1 MVAFLNMQTGG
12 SSFVGW
18 LGCRRM
24 SGSKD
29 GLGDNAG
36 VTEKADGW

>member
-1 MVAFLNMQTGG
+1 
-12 SSFVGW
+12 
-18 LGCRRM
+18 M

-36 VTEKADGW
+36 VTEKADGWWTAGIARTW